1 MPSLNI
7 NGELQLVDIHPSH
20 APEIFNLIN
29 TNRLHFREW
38 LRFVDET
45 TKPQDSL
52 DFINSMIG
60 GWDNFYG
67 EMILSIVYQHQ
78 IVGVIGLKKTD
89 WADRIAEIGYW
100 IDPFYQGHGIISES
114 CRALI
119 EYAFAEKEVNRIE
132 IKCGVGNDKSSHIPQ
147 RLGFVFEGIEREGE
161 FINGKFIDI
170 SVYSLL
176 KHDWVEDQKKQRLA
190 KFHFNPN

>member
-1 MPSLNI
+1 MSPLDI
-7 NGELQLVDIHPSH
+7 NEDLKLVDIHPTH

-29 TNRLHFREW
+29 TNRSHFRQW
-38 LRFVDET
+38 LRFVDDTQTPEDT
-45 TKPQDSL
+45 LEYIYSMMNGWEKPC
-52 DFINSMIG
+52 
-60 GWDNFYG
+60 G
-67 EMILSIVYQHQ
+67 EILFSIVYQTQ
-78 IVGVIGLKKTD
+78 IVGVIALKKTD
-89 WADRIAEIGYW
+89 WADRIVEIGYW

-114 CRALI
+114 CKALI
-119 EYAFAEKEVNRIE
+119 KFAFIEKGVNRIE

-161 FINGKFIDI
+161 LINGKFIDI

-176 KHDWVEDQKKQRLA
+176 KHDWIEDQNKRLIE